1 MSFLPMVIGQIN
13 IDNDNEFDDIDKQYD
28 SDNLSAKDCAEI
40 LENIDR
46 QLEPENLTEGG
57 DVSGANLRQKKAILM
72 GAKKD
77 LIEMARKQ
85 LWS

>member
-13 IDNDNEFDDIDKQYD
+13 IDNEFDDIDKQYD
-28 SDNLSAKDCAEI
+28 SDNLSAQDCAEI

-46 QLEPENLTEGG
+46 QLESENLTEGG
-57 DVSGANLRQKKAILM
+57 DISGAALRQKKAILM

>member
-13 IDNDNEFDDIDKQYD
+13 IDNEFDDIDKQYD
-28 SDNLSAKDCAEI
+28 SDNLSAKDYAEI
-40 LENIDR
+40 LENIDH
-46 QLEPENLTEGG
+46 QLEPETLTVGG
-57 DVSGANLRQKKAILM
+57 DISGAALHQKKAILM